1 MDSALT
7 SLTHE
12 APANLVV
19 TMIIVPILQWVKQSN
34 LPIMRLV
41 NERTVFVVSGLIA
54 AIAAI
59 GIHVSYDPAADLGT
73 ITWSLAG
80 LIGGTAEWI
89 KQFAAQHWGH
99 RALRAFEALPKA
111 LEALGTLADDFED
124 PAPHP

>member
-19 TMIIVPILQWVKQSN
+19 TLIIVPILQWLKRSN
-34 LPIMRLV
+34 LPLFAWINDRSA
-41 NERTVFVVSGLIA
+41 FYVSG
-54 AIAAI
+54 AIAAVAAF
-59 GIHVSYDPAADLGT
+59 GIHFSYDPAADVGA
-73 ITWSLAG
+73 ITFSLAG
-80 LIGGTAEWI
+80 LLAGGAEWV

-111 LEALGTLADDFED
+111 LEALASLNRNGGGQ
-124 PAPHP
+124 